1 MQIPLGWMVIGI
13 CTTCF
18 LEPPT
23 FGNGLIATRRG
34 DINLAIHE
42 VFSGPRLA
50 AGSSVHL
57 ISLCLDETGSRYAFI
72 YLYPMFEELSRPL
85 IVHRFIHNRLRA
97 TVL

>member
-34 DINLAIHE
+34 DVNLAIHE

-57 ISLCLDETGSRYAFI
+57 I
-72 YLYPMFEELSRPL
+72 
-85 IVHRFIHNRLRA
+85 
-97 TVL
+97 